1 MESRTRARLTL
12 LRKQAIVIPSEQLG
26 TRQAGERGGGAAAAL
41 KDDGRSHEGTES
53 RCRQPGGV
61 GGRAPSCTQSPGNTA
76 STGKTLAD
84 CWRWMLGPQFLP
96 PACRVGAPS
105 TDSYPTEQPWRA
117 ELLDRGPSGEG
128 GRSPGRPEDCKA
140 ERHVGG
146 LSPAIYQPRHRD
158 METWG
163 GAPSRLG
170 STPPGQPH
178 LDWTTDWGGPSPC
191 LGKTSKVQAVPGSP
205 RKLPNTDGVGW
216 RLVWQSAGSWGLL
229 AGAGGSHG
237 ATGDGA

>member
-26 TRQAGERGGGAAAAL
+26 TRQAGECSGGAAAAL

-53 RCRQPGGV
+53 RCLQPGGV

-84 CWRWMLGPQFLP
+84 CWRWTLGPQVLP

-105 TDSYPTEQPWRA
+105 TDSYPTEQPRRA
-117 ELLDRGPSGEG
+117 ELLDRGPSGKG

-146 LSPAIYQPRHRD
+146 LSPAVYQPRHRD
-158 METWG
+158 METCG
-163 GAPSRLG
+163 GGSLKAGEYPTWSAPSGLDYRLG
-170 STPPGQPH
+170 RAQP
-178 LDWTTDWGGPSPC
+178 
-191 LGKTSKVQAVPGSP
+191 VPRENEQSSGSP
-205 RKLPNTDGVGW
+205 WLSKKAAERRPGGVGVGLAER
-216 RLVWQSAGSWGLL
+216 RLIWALGRGWGVPRSNR
-229 AGAGGSHG
+229 G
-237 ATGDGA
+237 